1 MKAQKAGEKELQE
14 VLYSTEAHTDR
25 SFCRTGMDILP
36 WKQRYTGPQGA
47 FTDLLTGSAFTLSL
61 PGGL

>member
-1 MKAQKAGEKELQE
+1 MRVKAQKPGDKQLQE

-36 WKQRYTGPQGA
+36 WKQISTGLEKA
-47 FTDLLTGSAFTLSL
+47 SV
-61 PGGL
+61 